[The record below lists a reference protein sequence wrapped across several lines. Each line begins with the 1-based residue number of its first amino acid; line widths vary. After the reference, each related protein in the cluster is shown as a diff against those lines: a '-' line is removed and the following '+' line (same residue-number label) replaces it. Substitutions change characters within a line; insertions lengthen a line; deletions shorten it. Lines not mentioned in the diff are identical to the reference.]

1 MRRGTGKYWFLAVLL
16 LGLPSLLFAQR
27 HSYLEWQ
34 MKQLN
39 QTPSVQ
45 YQKEKLECIPINDT
59 TICIYSPDRA
69 FLYLGSGSE
78 SKSGRNAFADG
89 YGIARYVIPDAAT
102 GALQVEYSICP
113 WKRGSRHGE
122 GMVQAPD
129 GTILKAKWTWDKHQG
144 VSEETPS
151 EAELAEFNRRLTRLE
166 AVMRLLGWSRK

>member
-1 MRRGTGKYWFLAVLL
+1 MKRTPVTYCLL
-16 LGLPSLLFAQR
+16 TILLIGLPSLLSAQR

-102 GALQVEYSICP
+102 GAMQVEYSLCP

-122 GMVQAPD
+122 GLARTPD
-129 GTILKAKWTWDKHQG
+129 GTILKAKWTWDQLKG

-151 EAELAEFNRRLTRLE
+151 EAELAEFNLRLTRLE
-166 AVMRLLGWSRK
+166 AVMRLLGWNRK

>member
-16 LGLPSLLFAQR
+16 LGLPSLLSAQR

-34 MKQLN
+34 MNQLN
-39 QTPSVQ
+39 QTPSIQ
-45 YQKEKLECIPINDT
+45 YQKKKLESISINDT

-129 GTILKAKWTWDKHQG
+129 GTILKAKWTWDKLQG